1 MNIFYLD
8 KDPVRAAQ
16 YQYNKHVV
24 KMILESA
31 QMLCTAHHHY
41 AEELGYDNSYIPYK
55 KAHYNHPSTIWTR
68 QNSRNYYWLYHHML
82 ALGDEYTKRYNKTH
96 LTISKCWQP
105 LQFVPKGMPLG
116 GPITQ
121 PPQAM
126 PDEFKRD
133 CAIHAYWLY
142 YVYDKKHIAHNKES
156 LYDTKYIKDTF
167 GYSDDLSCYAGA
179 DGQYSAHNG

>member
-1 MNIFYLD
+1 MNIFYLH
-8 KDPVRAAQ
+8 KDPVKAAQ

-82 ALGDEYTKRYNKTH
+82 ALGNEYTKRYNKTH
-96 LTISKCWQP
+96 LTITKCYDV
-105 LQFVPKGMPLG
+105 LQYCPVGMPLG
-116 GPITQ
+116 SKFNQ

-126 PDEFKRD
+126 PDEYKHED
-133 CAIHAYWLY
+133 SIIAYWQY
-142 YVYDKKHIAHNKES
+142 YINDKSHIAAKTEK
-156 LYDTKYIKDTF
+156 KYERIPIF
-167 GYSDDLSCYAGA
+167 
-179 DGQYSAHNG
+179 N